1 TSFSSEENLEFR
13 IYFSNAESTMAAGES
28 PCKGNHLYGAVFSV
42 STDKTN
48 LEPVLEA
55 VRSYS
60 GQLGLSQISNQTFL
74 FWVEDSDSLG
84 CDALFL
90 QHTAGWD
97 FTVGYV

>member
-1 TSFSSEENLEFR
+1 MKKKAINIKLLDLP
-13 IYFSNAESTMAAGES
+13 N
-28 PCKGNHLYGAVFSV
+28 SV
-42 STDKTN
+42 SADRTN
-48 LEPVLEA
+48 LKPVLEA

-74 FWVEDSDSLG
+74 FWVEDSDSPG

-97 FTVGYV
+97 FTVGYVQLFA